1 MAIRSQSQ
9 KARQFGSIEP
19 MKSEYIEGP
28 RAQEN
33 FERGMKALFKVPKTE
48 VVKREK
54 TKRQRAASV
63 RKTKSS
69 DKD

>member
-1 MAIRSQSQ
+1 MPTRSQSR
-9 KARQFGSIEP
+9 KARQFGSIDV
-19 MKSEYIEGP
+19 MKSAYVEGP
-28 RAQEN
+28 KAQEN
-33 FERGMKALFKVPKTE
+33 FESGMKALFRVPKTE

-63 RKTKSS
+63 RKTKRS